1 MKFRKSI
8 LITISAVMGILH
20 VANGQSTAVNDNKEF
35 HINCTAINGNNIF
48 AGTDNGVYLSID
60 SGEKWIPINEGL
72 PEKPYIVKLVTSGT
86 SIFAKLSNYTWF
98 ISSNNG
104 TNWKAANIGLAD
116 TKIDDVA
123 LFRNKFF
130 AATNKGLFISAD
142 NGLSWVAIPE
152 MAKEVSSIV
161 TNENFILAYSEQNYD
176 SSVDGIKWQAVKDVW
191 GRPELVAEGDNI
203 YALECRW
210 SIDNVCYTNVLQILS
225 KNGKKWENISLSPRY
240 FGFYHNNIYAI
251 LAQFKELKNMNFSCT
266 VTVVVSENRGKKW
279 TKINE
284 ATDPF
289 LLSDLKIQK
298 KLKEVRDGVPGEID
312 FAKRNATSL
321 ARLRQAAKEEKAKNG
336 SYPCGDPFYIP
347 LQTTSN
353 NNGQKSN
360 DRFQEM
366 NNHRDSYI
374 DSNGGIHI
382 K

>member
-1 MKFRKSI
+1 MGFQKSI
-8 LITISAVMGILH
+8 FITISVVIGILH
-20 VANGQSTAVNDNKEF
+20 IAKGQSITADDEKKIR
-35 HINCTAINGNNIF
+35 INCTAINGNNLF
-48 AGTDNGVYLSID
+48 AGTDNGVYLSTD
-60 SGEKWIPINEGL
+60 SGEKWSPINDGL
-72 PEKPYIVKLVTSGT
+72 PEKSYIKKMVTSGT

-104 TNWKAANIGLAD
+104 TNWKAANVGLAD
-116 TKIDDVA
+116 TKIDAVA

-142 NGLSWVAIPE
+142 NGLSWAAIPE
-152 MAKEVSSIV
+152 MAKEVNSIV
-161 TNENFILAYSEQNYD
+161 TNENYIIAYSEQNYD

-210 SIDNVCYTNVLQILS
+210 VIDNVCYTNVLQILS
-225 KNGKKWENISLSPRY
+225 KNGKKWEDISLSPRY

-321 ARLRQAAKEEKAKNG
+321 ARLKQAAREEKARNG

-347 LQTTSN
+347 LQTTSHN
-353 NNGQKSN
+353 YGQKSN

-366 NNHRDSYI
+366 NNHSNSYI